1 MTWHAVRCENEAS
14 ATHLET
20 ECFKKYEK
28 VGKTFYNSQIA
39 ATVRWLSSATS
50 SQMHD
55 RLHALI
61 DQTKDDG
68 APGSPDIVPESPPAS
83 PEIVGARPGET
94 SNYEAD
100 DKPQHIRELEKRN
113 HSNESAKGA
122 AASTGNMELPAIP
135 TGNMALPPIP
145 TFREFL
151 SQKGRDRAKSYSSSN
166 AANQPSGI
174 RRKSSGQVD
183 KEETSKRMKS

>member
-1 MTWHAVRCENEAS
+1 MTWHAVRCDIEAS

-20 ECFKKYEK
+20 ESFKKYEK

-61 DQTKDDG
+61 GQTKDDG
-68 APGSPDIVPESPPAS
+68 ASGSPDVVPESPPAS
-83 PEIVGARPGET
+83 PEIVGTRRGET
-94 SNYEAD
+94 SNYEVD
-100 DKPQHIRELEKRN
+100 VKPQYIFELEKKQ
-113 HSNESAKGA
+113 HSDESAKGP
-122 AASTGNMELPAIP
+122 AASTGNMKLPA
-135 TGNMALPPIP
+135 IP

-151 SQKGRDRAKSYSSSN
+151 CQKGRDRAKSYSNSN
-166 AANQPSGI
+166 AGNQPPGI
-174 RRKSSGQVD
+174 RRKSSGQVV
-183 KEETSKRMKS
+183 KEEASKRMKS

>member
-1 MTWHAVRCENEAS
+1 
-14 ATHLET
+14 
-20 ECFKKYEK
+20 
-28 VGKTFYNSQIA
+28 
-39 ATVRWLSSATS
+39 
-50 SQMHD
+50 MHD

-68 APGSPDIVPESPPAS
+68 TSGSPDIVPESPPAY
-83 PEIVGARPGET
+83 PKIVGTRPGET
-94 SNYEAD
+94 SSYEAD
-100 DKPQHIRELEKRN
+100 DKPQHICELEKRG
-113 HSNESAKGA
+113 HSDESAKCA

-151 SQKGRDRAKSYSSSN
+151 SQKGRDRAKSYSSCN
-166 AANQPSGI
+166 AANKPSGI
-174 RRKSSGQVD
+174 CRKSSGQVD

>member
-1 MTWHAVRCENEAS
+1 MTCHAIRCNDEAS

-68 APGSPDIVPESPPAS
+68 TSGSPDIVPESPPAY
-83 PEIVGARPGET
+83 PKIVGTRPGET
-94 SNYEAD
+94 SSYEAD
-100 DKPQHIRELEKRN
+100 DKPQHICELEKRG
-113 HSNESAKGA
+113 HSDESAKCA

-135 TGNMALPPIP
+135 TGNMVLPAIP

-151 SQKGRDRAKSYSSSN
+151 SQKGRDRAKRYSNS
-166 AANQPSGI
+166 QPSGI

>member
-1 MTWHAVRCENEAS
+1 MTWHAVRCDDEAS

-55 RLHALI
+55 RLGALT
-61 DQTKDDG
+61 DRTKEG
-68 APGSPDIVPESPPAS
+68 SASGSPDIVPESPPAS
-83 PEIVGARPGET
+83 PEIVGTRPGET

-100 DKPQHIRELEKRN
+100 DKPQHVCELEKRG
-113 HSNESAKGA
+113 HSDESAKGA
-122 AASTGNMELPAIP
+122 AASTVDIELSAIP
-135 TGNMALPPIP
+135 TGNMVLPAIP

-151 SQKGRDRAKSYSSSN
+151 SQKGRDRAKSYSSS
-166 AANQPSGI
+166 QPSGV

-183 KEETSKRMKS
+183 KEEISKRMKS